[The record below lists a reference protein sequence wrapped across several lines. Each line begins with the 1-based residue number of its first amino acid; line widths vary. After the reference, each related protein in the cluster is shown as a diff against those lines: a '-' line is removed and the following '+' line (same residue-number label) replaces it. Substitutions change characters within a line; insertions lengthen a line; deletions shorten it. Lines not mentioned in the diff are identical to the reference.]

1 MKEVIEDKVKMQID
15 KINDLIDKV
24 EPVNDALPVL
34 NPIISIYQDMKRTLE
49 RKLEHLYEFN
59 TATSD
64 NYDLALELADN
75 VLEGLNQVHNN
86 NGFNSKDGTFST
98 EKMDLDWISK
108 LNETQSMIKARDK
121 FPDYY
126 EENKDFEND
135 KEKKNNIEKL
145 IKVIDYEENNPD
157 RAKDTDEFLTPL
169 EEQDVVEIKYLMYTA
184 EEPYRSLA
192 MDYLDRF
199 EVVKLTPKVRKEKDI
214 EDSDGVFRYSED
226 AIFVE
231 MSKLRKDDRGNYY
244 TFFHEIAH
252 AFDYY
257 YGQDN
262 RNVFQ
267 GIYEDVKEQFGNS
280 TFFTDRY
287 KIDGR
292 TLTDQMYED
301 AENNFRKELA
311 KELEST

>member
-1 MKEVIEDKVKMQID
+1 
-15 KINDLIDKV
+15 

-126 EENKDFEND
+126 EENKDFEDD
-135 KEKKNNIEKL
+135 KEKKDNIEKL
-145 IKVIDYEENNPD
+145 IEVIEYEENNPD

-280 TFFTDRY
+280 TFFTD
-287 KIDGR
+287 
-292 TLTDQMYED
+292 
-301 AENNFRKELA
+301 
-311 KELEST
+311 